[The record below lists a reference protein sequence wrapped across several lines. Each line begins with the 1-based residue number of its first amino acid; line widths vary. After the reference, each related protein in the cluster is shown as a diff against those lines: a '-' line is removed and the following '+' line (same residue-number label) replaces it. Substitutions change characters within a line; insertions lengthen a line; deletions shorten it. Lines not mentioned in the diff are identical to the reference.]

1 MCINN
6 NEIILPQQYIH
17 EFNNILIIFEIFLTN
32 KEKVIFVF
40 TYATGIHI
48 YSVRRFGIEDQHY
61 ISFIVK
67 TLLLNRT
74 EDILIHIL
82 AITSFFKVQLLL
94 IMHCIK
100 SRDEYVCNIDCS
112 SLYRTLAM
120 PLFEL

>member
-1 MCINN
+1 M
-6 NEIILPQQYIH
+6 
-17 EFNNILIIFEIFLTN
+17 NNILIIFEIFLTN

-82 AITSFFKVQLLL
+82 AITSFFKVLL
-94 IMHCIK
+94 K
-100 SRDEYVCNIDCS
+100 
-112 SLYRTLAM
+112 
-120 PLFEL
+120 